1 MSEPPA
7 ELPVPEGMPAEASE
21 AVPEAEMAQ
30 PVEPGPESH
39 KRELEDKDM
48 NEQKAKQQKIWM
60 DKPSKPIISDCFMV
74 WAEDKSLLS
83 PEEIL
88 G

>member
-1 MSEPPA
+1 MSEPAA
-7 ELPVPEGMPAEASE
+7 ELPVPEGMSAEASE
-21 AVPEAEMAQ
+21 SGQMAE
-30 PVEPGPESH
+30 PVETVPESH

-48 NEQKAKQQKIWM
+48 DEQKAKQQKIWM
-60 DKPSKPIISDCFMV
+60 DKPSKPVISDCFMV